1 MTAMRAIIAAT
12 LLAIWP
18 AIASAPPTLS
28 APQELVEPVLNI
40 VDIDGP
46 SSTCLCW
53 LHYTAP
59 TGRRQT
65 VAIRPTGTIER
76 VCTGDELVLCR
87 VGPGG
92 KRDPQWE

>member
-18 AIASAPPTLS
+18 AVASAPPTLS
-28 APQELVEPVLNI
+28 APQELAEPVLNI

-59 TGRRQT
+59 SGRRQT
-65 VAIRPTGTIER
+65 VAIWPTGSAM
-76 VCTGDELVLCR
+76 
-87 VGPGG
+87 
-92 KRDPQWE
+92 

>member
-1 MTAMRAIIAAT
+1 MTAMRSLLAAT

-18 AIASAPPTLS
+18 AVASAPPTLS
-28 APQELVEPVLNI
+28 APQELAESVRNI

-65 VAIRPTGTIER
+65 VAIRPTGTFLQI
-76 VCTGDELVLCR
+76 CTSHELTLCAT
-87 VGPGG
+87 GQG
-92 KRDPQWE
+92 QWE